1 MEDFFQCEQDSR
13 DFVTWPLMHQRMAF
27 YAGVYVPKVGFTL
40 SPAEVSEYKA
50 LIQEGIDYEQKRIWT
65 ARSDIYFKLNCTL
78 LYFLFNFR
86 TASGTVFSDHRT
98 CLARKAGDKA
108 LEIVWSSFPCLDR

>member
-40 SPAEVSEYKA
+40 SPGEVSEYKA
-50 LIQEGIDYEQKRIWT
+50 LIQKGIEYEQARIE
-65 ARSDIYFKLNCTL
+65 KGGLP
-78 LYFLFNFR
+78 
-86 TASGTVFSDHRT
+86 
-98 CLARKAGDKA
+98 KA
-108 LEIVWSSFPCLDR
+108 LTLKYLRECLSDNKQEN